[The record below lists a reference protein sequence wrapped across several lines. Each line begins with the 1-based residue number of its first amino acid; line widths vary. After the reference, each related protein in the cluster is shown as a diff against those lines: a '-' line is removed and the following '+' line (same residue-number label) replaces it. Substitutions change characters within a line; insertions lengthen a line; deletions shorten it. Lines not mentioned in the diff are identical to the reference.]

1 MAFDKKARIVTKD
14 VRPQSNPRKQR
25 EALVVTLKT
34 ENTVES
40 RKALKKMNDKV
51 YRGARSNLK
60 EWFKPT
66 GKGCTAKP

>member
-34 ENTVES
+34 ENTIES

-51 YRGARSNLK
+51 YRGSRSNLK